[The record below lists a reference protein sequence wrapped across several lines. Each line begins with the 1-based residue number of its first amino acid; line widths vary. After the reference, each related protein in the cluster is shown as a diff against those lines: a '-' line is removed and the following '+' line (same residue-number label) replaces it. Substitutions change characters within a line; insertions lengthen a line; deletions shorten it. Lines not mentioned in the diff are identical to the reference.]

1 MTNFLA
7 VLLVAIC
14 SSVACAQS
22 GGDVELLNSSIPRP
36 YASLGPSVTEDA
48 GYAPLAYRA
57 ESGLDLESKH
67 AIFRALAAYDNGH
80 KTDDGDQPNVNGHDR
95 YLESAAYFRAG
106 HGWSFGMGWRW
117 NQLSTANYSKGGSR
131 PELGEAMIGSSILAA
146 HAGALSRCVSM
157 LTGSLPVRIGRMG
170 VTVLRPRCGFL
181 LRAKSDTCFGVRPL
195 AFIASTNPLRNLITY
210 PSRSN
215 RPHKS
220 ISTALQILPSFTGSS
235 PTWGKQ
241 SQRILNSFDSQL
253 PKKY

>member
-1 MTNFLA
+1 MEMTNFLA

-117 NQLSTANYSKGGSR
+117 NQLSTANYSKDGSR
-131 PELGEAMIGSSILAA
+131 PEFGGSYDWFLHPCSSCRRAFSMRFDADWVTAGTDRQNGSHGPTAALWFPAPSEKRHLFWRQTVSIYRF
-146 HAGALSRCVSM
+146 HESVTEPNNLS
-157 LTGSLPVRIGRMG
+157 LTQQQ
-170 VTVLRPRCGFL
+170 TAQKHF
-181 LRAKSDTCFGVRPL
+181 D
-195 AFIASTNPLRNLITY
+195 
-210 PSRSN
+210 
-215 RPHKS
+215 
-220 ISTALQILPSFTGSS
+220 STADFAVIYRF
-235 PTWGKQ
+235 
-241 SQRILNSFDSQL
+241 
-253 PKKY
+253 